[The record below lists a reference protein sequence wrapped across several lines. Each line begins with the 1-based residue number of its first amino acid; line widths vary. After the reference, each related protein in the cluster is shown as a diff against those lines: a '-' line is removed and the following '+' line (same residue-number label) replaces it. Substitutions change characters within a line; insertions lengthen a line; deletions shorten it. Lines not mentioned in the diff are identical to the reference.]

1 MTQAV
6 GDRFTPVTV
15 EDDDGDDSNTSVVA
29 DMDIEEQHDHR
40 MRRTLK
46 SSDDDC
52 TEDPGVESS
61 STEPG
66 KRRIHDMRADAKD
79 TDSVCVPISAIPR
92 HHDNATAATAQVLVK
107 DNDGHDD
114 GEGEDEEEKCRSEVI
129 SISSSTSGSS
139 ESVIE
144 LDLPAASCDD
154 RTSASAALATVP
166 LPPPSASKRRLR
178 RLGGDKN
185 ASWNRRLRQAKSFE
199 AEGDLLNALQLYEE

>member
-1 MTQAV
+1 MMQSF
-6 GDRFTPVTV
+6 GDRFTPITV
-15 EDDDGDDSNTSVVA
+15 EDDDEDDSNASVVA
-29 DMDIEEQHDHR
+29 DMGVEGQHR
-40 MRRTLK
+40 MGGTMK
-46 SSDDDC
+46 SSDDDW
-52 TEDPGVESS
+52 TEDPGVESCT
-61 STEPG
+61 TEPG
-66 KRRIHDMRADAKD
+66 KRRGHDMRADAD
-79 TDSVCVPISAIPR
+79 NDSVCLSMPAIPR
-92 HHDNATAATAQVLVK
+92 HHNNVTAASAQVLVK

-114 GEGEDEEEKCRSEVI
+114 KEGEDEEEKCRTEVI

-139 ESVIE
+139 DSVIE

-166 LPPPSASKRRLR
+166 PPSTSKRRLR